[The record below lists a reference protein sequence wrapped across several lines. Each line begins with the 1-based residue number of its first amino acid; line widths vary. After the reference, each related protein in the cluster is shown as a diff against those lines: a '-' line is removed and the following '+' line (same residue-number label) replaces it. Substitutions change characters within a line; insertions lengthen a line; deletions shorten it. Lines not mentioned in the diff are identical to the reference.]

1 MPKHKKNS
9 ETSRRDELWSTGVLI
24 EDPSETARITR
35 ERLGWKDATPEQT
48 ASAKYATF
56 GNQGKWNSQ
65 NTIAQ
70 WNVSGVHDGRGAGWD
85 VNTDLWTARAL
96 WANNPIPTHVF
107 DMLHPHWQT
116 GVNIAGG
123 SNASIANLVH
133 EGSVLPFANDDYGEI
148 SAAAL
153 YESKFQGKDPLSNS
167 YALNYVH
174 PELYEQEMAI
184 QKSPQE
190 QAQIYEKAKRP
201 LTKDQYDEHI
211 RKAIMVEGK
220 RGSAWDPTN
229 FSAIPPSKKYREY
242 DEFIGVLDAHQD
254 ILEHEMKE
262 MPLQIQEK
270 IDKHRTARHKEEKP
284 VTTRKGHDVG
294 TLTEETGYN
303 TTLETTHRS
312 HQMTNNPDQDLLSPT
327 NNQEVPN
334 TGVWR
339 RVDSGI
345 DIRRNSTIYYPTDP
359 TRSFTTPRPV
369 YNTPYSSRISPIS
382 LTTPSTGGSTNTSNT
397 TTSSATD
404 NSSTSTR
411 SNSLRRNNPRS
422 NIIINTNNNNNDN
435 NRI

>member
-123 SNASIANLVH
+123 SNASIANLVS
-133 EGSVLPFANDDYGEI
+133 EGVVLPFANDDYGEI

-153 YESKFQGKDPLSNS
+153 YESKHQLQDPLSNT

-254 ILEHEMKE
+254 ILEHELDE
-262 MPLQIQEK
+262 MPLEISESVK
-270 IDKHRTARHKEEKP
+270 KKRHVHKGKPNPVKTSKGVGTDKSLFKEEGY
-284 VTTRKGHDVG
+284 VTITKKTNSPPEV
-294 TLTEETGYN
+294 
-303 TTLETTHRS
+303 
-312 HQMTNNPDQDLLSPT
+312 MTK
-327 NNQEVPN
+327 
-334 TGVWR
+334 
-339 RVDSGI
+339 
-345 DIRRNSTIYYPTDP
+345 
-359 TRSFTTPRPV
+359 
-369 YNTPYSSRISPIS
+369 
-382 LTTPSTGGSTNTSNT
+382 TS
-397 TTSSATD
+397 D
-404 NSSTSTR
+404 
-411 SNSLRRNNPRS
+411 
-422 NIIINTNNNNNDN
+422 NIIINNNNTFDVINTGEYSTPNTLTRPTLTSRSVYSTPKSTRVSPISWSSGSNNIDSNRTSLESSKTDMTSSSNRSSNNTNIDFSSPQIHLRSGHVAGRFNNNNNNDN